1 MKDIKVKDFINNTDS
16 KLLSGSEEEIL
27 SNFKKDTREIQK
39 GDTYVGI
46 KGEKVDGN
54 TLYEEALKNG
64 ARACII
70 ENIDISKD
78 VLEKYKDKAIIK
90 VENSIEA
97 LQKIAKYKREMYDI
111 PVIGITGSVRKN

>member
-97 LQKIAKYKREMYDI
+97 LQKIAKYKRELYDI